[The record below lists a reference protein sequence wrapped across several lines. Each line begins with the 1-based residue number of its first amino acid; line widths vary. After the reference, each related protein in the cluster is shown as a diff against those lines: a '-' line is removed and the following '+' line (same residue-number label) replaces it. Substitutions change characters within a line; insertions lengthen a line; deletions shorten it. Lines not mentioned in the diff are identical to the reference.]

1 MRIGILG
8 CGNLG
13 ATLGKFWAEAGHE
26 VLFASGQPDKA
37 AALAAQYS
45 CGHGS
50 YAEVVEQCPI
60 LLYSIRG
67 VEPQSLCPHGWSG
80 KTIIDCNQPDL
91 PLAFEFKPRDYS
103 LAEQLAASLPL
114 CQVVK
119 AFCLHPVELYHHGA
133 DTLRSWGVQTFF
145 CGDSPDDKAK
155 VSQLALDLGLLPFDC
170 GPLSRAYLLE
180 AQADFWR
187 LFQLHQ
193 GQQLVSQF
201 QLVGYPEPPSFT
213 RQPGRF

>member
-1 MRIGILG
+1 MKIGILG

-13 ATLGKFWAEAGHE
+13 GTLGKFWAEAGHE
-26 VLFASGQPDKA
+26 VYFASGQPEKA
-37 AALAAQYS
+37 AQLALENQ

-50 YAEVVEQCPI
+50 YGEVVEQCSV

-67 VEPQSLCPHGWSG
+67 VEPQSLCKGWSG
-80 KTIIDCNQPDL
+80 KTVIDCNQPEL
-91 PLAFEFKPRDYS
+91 PLGFEFKPRDYS
-103 LAEQLAASLPL
+103 LAEQLAAELPL

-133 DTLRSWGVQTFF
+133 DTLRGWGVQTFY
-145 CGDSPDDKAK
+145 CGDSPDDKGK
-155 VSQLALDLGLLPFDC
+155 VRQLALDLGLLPFDC

-187 LFQLHQ
+187 VFQLHQ
-193 GQQLVSQF
+193 GQALVSQF
-201 QLVGYPEPPSFT
+201 QLVGYPEPPNFS

>member
-1 MRIGILG
+1 MKIGILG
-8 CGNLG
+8 CGNIG

-26 VLFASGQPDKA
+26 VMFASGVAEKA
-37 AALAAQYS
+37 AALAQEYQ

-50 YAEVVEQCPI
+50 YGEVVEQCPV
-60 LLYSIRG
+60 LLYSLRG
-67 VEPQSLCPHGWSG
+67 VEPQSLCQGWSG
-80 KTIIDCNQPDL
+80 KTVIDCNQPEL
-91 PLAFEFKPRDYS
+91 PPGFEFKPRDYS
-103 LAEQLAASLPL
+103 LAQQLGEAIPL

-119 AFCLHPVELYHHGA
+119 AFCLHPVELFHHGP
-133 DTLRSWGVQTFF
+133 DTLRSWGVQTFY
-145 CGDSPDDKAK
+145 CGDSPDDKEK
-155 VSQLALDLGLLPFDC
+155 VRRLAVDLGLLPFDC

-201 QLVGYPEPPSFT
+201 QLVGYPEPEGFSRKPS
-213 RQPGRF
+213 RL